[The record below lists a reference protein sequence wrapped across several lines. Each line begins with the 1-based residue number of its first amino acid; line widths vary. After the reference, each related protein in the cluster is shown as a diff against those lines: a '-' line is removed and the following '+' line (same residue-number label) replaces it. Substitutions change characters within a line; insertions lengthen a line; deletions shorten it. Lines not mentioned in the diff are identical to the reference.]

1 MNHFK
6 TTTVSYNYFTVYL
19 CISVDGML
27 KNMGKIALF
36 FSRKKVEI
44 CCLCFY
50 SVWHITAELVTC
62 GQKLNTAQHQSPIY
76 ILEFVSVK
84 F

>member
-44 CCLCFY
+44 CCLCYMTYNSRASDVWAEIKY
-50 SVWHITAELVTC
+50 SSAAEPHLHSWIC
-62 GQKLNTAQHQSPIY
+62 ECK
-76 ILEFVSVK
+76 ILS
-84 F
+84 